1 MFHVRY
7 NPLWL
12 INPKHF
18 ITEKNHFA
26 FKIFLF
32 LCSSNN
38 SLIIDDNKNSYQL
51 CTGNT
56 ELFIYILL
64 TFLHSTPNHT
74 CNFKSSH
81 KQNNGRGNPHYT
93 FIILGVVFFFFFKKK
108 NVLIK
113 DLFFY
118 ISCLLCKFIL
128 FLEKKQKKKDKCATK
143 SRRRR

>member
-38 SLIIDDNKNSYQL
+38 SRLLMIIKKLIL
-51 CTGNT
+51 CTGNNDQ
-56 ELFIYILL
+56 LCIYILL

-93 FIILGVVFFFFFKKK
+93 FIILGVEFFFFFKKKK

-113 DLFFY
+113 DLFIY
-118 ISCLLCKFIL
+118 IY
-128 FLEKKQKKKDKCATK
+128 
-143 SRRRR
+143 